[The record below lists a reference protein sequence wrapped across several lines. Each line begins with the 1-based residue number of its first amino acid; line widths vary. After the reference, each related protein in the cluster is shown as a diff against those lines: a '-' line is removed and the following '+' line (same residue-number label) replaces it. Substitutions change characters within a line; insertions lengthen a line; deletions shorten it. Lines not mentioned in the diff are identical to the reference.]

1 MFSPIDD
8 ATATRMLE
16 AQQHAAEMFKRTPT
30 GEPVWGWRGRT
41 IGSRAD
47 DSDGP
52 AWLRIQS
59 APAEHAGGKIW
70 EGTELADQLMPN
82 LAKPALLGLSDW
94 EAGGFA
100 YRAELTEF
108 ITDPVCSP
116 DPVLRTELDLPQQ
129 WFDDLR
135 TNLEIIAAVDTN
147 RTVISQEYL
156 DRTMPQFMDVVAGR
170 ATRVPAWT
178 TAHGDVHFAN
188 LTAPRLTLLDLEG
201 FGRAPA
207 GYDAATLY
215 TYSLLAP
222 RTAAHVYDAF
232 ADILDTTAG
241 RFAQLAITTELLQ
254 SCTRG
259 DNLDLRPALED
270 RLRVL
275 IGPPLPAAH

>member
-8 ATATRMLE
+8 ATATRMLA
-16 AQQHAAEMFKRTPT
+16 AQRHAAAVFQRMPT

-47 DSDGP
+47 SAEGP

-59 APAEHAGGKIW
+59 APAAQASGKIW
-70 EGTELADQLMPN
+70 EGTALADRLMPT
-82 LAKPALLGLSDW
+82 LAKPALLGLHDW
-94 EAGGFA
+94 ESGGMA

-116 DPVLRTELDLPQQ
+116 DPVLRRELDLPPE
-129 WFDDLR
+129 WFGELR
-135 TNLEIIAAVDTN
+135 ANLEIIAAVDTD
-147 RTVISQEYL
+147 RTVISQDYL
-156 DRTMPQFMDVVAGR
+156 DRTMPAFLDVAAGR
-170 ATRVPAWT
+170 ATRAPAWT

-188 LTAPRLTLLDLEG
+188 LTAPNLRLLDLEG
-201 FGRAPA
+201 FGAAPA

-222 RTAAHVYDAF
+222 RTAAAVYAAF
-232 ADILDTTAG
+232 ADILDSTAG
-241 RFAQLAITTELLQ
+241 RFAQLAIATELLQ

-259 DNLDLRPALED
+259 DNLELQGALED
-270 RLRVL
+270 RLRTL
-275 IGPPLPAAH
+275 IGPPLTTR

>member
-8 ATATRMLE
+8 ATAARMRA
-16 AQQHAAEMFKRTPT
+16 AQQHAADQFGRTPA

-41 IGSRAD
+41 IGSRAED
-47 DSDGP
+47 ADGP

-59 APAEHAGGKIW
+59 TRADQAGGKIW
-70 EGTELADQLMPN
+70 EGTELANRLMPN
-82 LAKPALLGLSDW
+82 LAKPALLELRDW
-94 EAGGFA
+94 ELDGFA

-116 DPVLRTELDLPQQ
+116 DPILRTELELPAE
-129 WFDDLR
+129 WFDELR
-135 TNLEIIAAVDTN
+135 ANLAIIAAVDTD
-147 RTVISQEYL
+147 RTVISQDYL
-156 DRTMPQFMDVVAGR
+156 DRTMPRFLDVAAGR
-170 ATRVPAWT
+170 ATRAPAWT

-188 LTAPRLTLLDLEG
+188 LTAPGLRLLDLEG
-201 FGRAPA
+201 FGAAPA

-222 RTAAHVYDAF
+222 RTAAAVYAAF

-259 DNLDLRPALED
+259 DNLELQDALEG
-270 RLRVL
+270 RLRAL
-275 IGPPLPAAH
+275 IGPPLTTR